1 MSHFEYAYRAIQG
14 ARNYQEDAAVVHP
27 QTTEDATAELVVA
40 LADGMGG
47 HAGGAVASKIVCD
60 SFVRCFRALE
70 STPKTG
76 HPAASIREKLS
87 TALND
92 ANYAVGLRAH
102 DEPGLSGMGSTLI
115 GAELSQEGLHW
126 VSVGDSPLL
135 LVRDGEAVQVNADH
149 SLAPELDR
157 LAELGEITLEQAQ
170 KSSHRNMLRSAIT
183 GDEIDLID
191 LSRMPLQLIPNDYVL
206 FASDGLQTLDNQEIA
221 RIVSAF
227 GADGPDAVS
236 AALLREV
243 EAMREP
249 HQDNATVVAIRVLAS
264 N

>member
-1 MSHFEYAYRAIQG
+1 MPHFEYAHRAIQG

-27 QTTEDATAELVVA
+27 QNVAGTTVELVVA

-47 HAGGAVASKIVCD
+47 HAGGAVASEIVCD
-60 SFVRCFRALE
+60 CFVRCFRALE
-70 STPKTG
+70 LPPKTG

-92 ANYAVGLRAH
+92 ANYAVGLRAQ
-102 DEPGLSGMGSTLI
+102 DEPGLTGMGSTLI
-115 GAELSQEGLHW
+115 GAELSQNGLHW

-157 LAELGEITLEQAQ
+157 LAALGEITAEQAQ
-170 KSSHRNMLRSAIT
+170 NSSHRNMLRSAIT
-183 GDEIDLID
+183 GEEIDLVD
-191 LSRMPLQLIPNDYVL
+191 LSRMPLWLEPDDYVL
-206 FASDGLQTLDNQEIA
+206 FASDGLQTLDNIEIA
-221 RIVSAF
+221 RIVTAY
-227 GADGPDAVS
+227 GADGADAVS

-249 HQDNATVVAIRVLAS
+249 HQDNATVIAIRVLAS